1 MNLRLSIFWFFYM
14 AGLGVFFPYF
24 SLYLGQELGLE
35 GGRIGVAMAMIPLVG
50 LFTQPLWG
58 QVADRTGTRRGT
70 LALSVAGV
78 ALANLVLAQVHTFST
93 ALLATALLATSL
105 TAVLPMATAVS
116 LAAQSKQGGSA
127 FGFVRMWGTLGFLFS
142 VVTFPHILPRLE
154 EAVWLERWFPH
165 DGLVW
170 MFPVTSFF
178 SGLAVIAA
186 LCLPRTQAMQ
196 LRSNR
201 GDARRLLR
209 HAPVQRLLVLVFF
222 AHLCLQGPINL
233 FPLLVTDRGGDVD
246 AIGHMWVYMLLL
258 EIPLIGFSGPT
269 LRRFGART
277 LLAVGLLAEGLRWTV
292 SAWAP
297 EIEMMQWVQLCHG
310 VGVAGVI
317 IGGPLYLEQAVP
329 ERLRSTGQ
337 TLVST
342 VGFGLGAILSISAG
356 GWLIEHFGSAVP
368 YGLAGLGALALGLSV
383 HRWLPEPS
391 RPEDP
396 MMDSPEDVGVR
407 S

>member
-24 SLYLGQELGLE
+24 SLYLEQELGLA
-35 GGRIGVAMAMIPLVG
+35 GGRIGVVMAMIPLVG

-58 QVADRTGTRRGT
+58 QIADRTGTRRGT
-70 LALSVAGV
+70 LAFSVVGV
-78 ALANLVLAQVHTFST
+78 AAGNLVLAHVHTF
-93 ALLATALLATSL
+93 ATALLATGLLAVSL

-116 LAAQSKQGGSA
+116 LAAQSKHGGSA
-127 FGFVRMWGTLGFLFS
+127 FGFVRMWGTVGFLFS
-142 VVTFPHILPRLE
+142 VVTFPYILPALDSSAGLE
-154 EAVWLERWFPH
+154 TWFPH

-170 MFPVTSFF
+170 MFPVASFW
-178 SGLAVIAA
+178 SVLAVVAA
-186 LCLPRTQAMQ
+186 LWLPRTQAML
-196 LRSNR
+196 LRSSR
-201 GDARRLLR
+201 GDAGRLLR
-209 HAPVQRLLVLVFF
+209 HVPVRRLLVLVFF
-222 AHLCLQGPINL
+222 AHICLQGPINL
-233 FPLLVTDRGGDVD
+233 FPLLITERGGDVD
-246 AIGHMWVYMLLL
+246 VVGHMWVYMLLL

-277 LLAVGLLAEGLRWTV
+277 LLAVGLLAEGLRWSV

-297 EIEMMQWVQLCHG
+297 DLGVIRWFQLLHG

-342 VGFGLGAILSISAG
+342 VGFGLGAIVSISAG
-356 GWLIEHFGSAVP
+356 GWLFEHFGSTVP
-368 YGLAGLGALALGLSV
+368 YGLAGFGALALGLLV

-391 RPEDP
+391 RPEEEPREGTD
-396 MMDSPEDVGVR
+396 
-407 S
+407 

>member
-1 MNLRLSIFWFFYM
+1 MNLRLSIFWFLYM
-14 AGLGVFFPYF
+14 AGLGVFFPYY
-24 SLYLGQELGLE
+24 SLYLEQEIGLA
-35 GGRIGVAMAMIPLVG
+35 GGRIGLVMAMIPLVG

-58 QVADRTGTRRGT
+58 QLADRTGTRRGT
-70 LALSVAGV
+70 LAFSVLGV
-78 ALANLVLAQVHTFST
+78 ALANLVLAHVHTFLSSV
-93 ALLATALLATSL
+93 LATAFLAVSL

-116 LAAQSKQGGSA
+116 LAAQSKYGGSA

-154 EAVWLERWFPH
+154 ETAWLQALFPH

-170 MFPVTSFF
+170 MFPVTSFY
-178 SGLAVIAA
+178 SVLAVIAA
-186 LCLPRTQAMQ
+186 LYLPQTQAMQ

-201 GDARRLLR
+201 GDAGRLLR
-209 HAPVQRLLVLVFF
+209 HVPVRRLLALVFF

-233 FPLLVTDRGGDVD
+233 FPLLITDRGGDVD
-246 AIGHMWVYMLLL
+246 VVGHMWVYMLLL

-277 LLAVGLLAEGLRWTV
+277 LLSVGLLAEGLRWTV

-297 EIEMMQWVQLCHG
+297 GLNVIQWVQLFHG

-342 VGFGLGAILSISAG
+342 VGFGLGAIVSISLG
-356 GWLIEHFGSAVP
+356 GWLFENFGSTVP
-368 YGLAGLGALALGLSV
+368 YGLAGAGALTLGLLV

-391 RPEDP
+391 RPDE
-396 MMDSPEDVGVR
+396 S
-407 S
+407 SATACS